1 MENDSNAHIGKGG
14 AKKQRLI
21 ARMLGLFFADKKR
34 SGLMVLLL
42 VVSGVMV
49 GIAPRVLGMCT
60 DVLARG
66 IKDHVIDWGAFFM
79 WAGVAAVVYAV
90 QFLTQWIANRLSARL
105 AADVAKSLRVQVEQ
119 KLWRL
124 GLGYYDAN
132 SNGDIMSRTTNDVDN
147 VNDTLNKTGGDL
159 VFYPLQLVFIVVMM
173 LTLSWELALATIV
186 IIPVSLFVVKGVT
199 KRSRTN
205 YKRQWAYTGMLN
217 GNVEESFKGHN
228 LIKAYGLED
237 EFGGVFDQQN
247 ADLYDAAFKAEA
259 YSRTI
264 QPFSRFFTNLNFVIV
279 AVFGAMRIIQGT
291 MTIGEAQ
298 AFIQYSR
305 QFQVP
310 FTTVANMI
318 SVLQSGLAS
327 FQRVCSLLDQ
337 DEEREGDQALDA
349 YHMQGKIEFRDVS
362 FSYVPENPLMRHLNL
377 TVQPGQMV
385 AIVGGTGAGKTTLV
399 NLIERFY
406 DIQDGQIVFD
416 DAVEIRD
423 VTRTALR
430 NNIAMV
436 LQDTWLYQGTIEENL
451 KYGIPQGVT
460 VTDEEFFAA
469 CRETFVDSFV
479 RTLPNGYQTVVSNE
493 TPGVSDG
500 EKQLLTICRAFLAK
514 PNILILDEATSS
526 VDTRTELLIQQ
537 ALDKL
542 REGRTSFVIAHR
554 LSTIRDADIILVMD
568 HGNIV
573 EQGNHDELLARGG
586 QYAALYEAQFAGK
599 KI

>member
-1 MENDSNAHIGKGG
+1 
-14 AKKQRLI
+14 
-21 ARMLGLFFADKKR
+21 
-34 SGLMVLLL
+34 
-42 VVSGVMV
+42 
-49 GIAPRVLGMCT
+49 
-60 DVLARG
+60 
-66 IKDHVIDWGAFFM
+66 
-79 WAGVAAVVYAV
+79 
-90 QFLTQWIANRLSARL
+90 
-105 AADVAKSLRVQVEQ
+105 
-119 KLWRL
+119 
-124 GLGYYDAN
+124 
-132 SNGDIMSRTTNDVDN
+132 
-147 VNDTLNKTGGDL
+147 
-159 VFYPLQLVFIVVMM
+159 
-173 LTLSWELALATIV
+173 
-186 IIPVSLFVVKGVT
+186 
-199 KRSRTN
+199 
-205 YKRQWAYTGMLN
+205 
-217 GNVEESFKGHN
+217 
-228 LIKAYGLED
+228 
-237 EFGGVFDQQN
+237 
-247 ADLYDAAFKAEA
+247 
-259 YSRTI
+259 
-264 QPFSRFFTNLNFVIV
+264 
-279 AVFGAMRIIQGT
+279 
-291 MTIGEAQ
+291 
-298 AFIQYSR
+298 
-305 QFQVP
+305 
-310 FTTVANMI
+310 
-318 SVLQSGLAS
+318 

-349 YHMQGKIEFRDVS
+349 YHMKGKIEFKDVS

-423 VTRTALR
+423 ITRTALR

-451 KYGIPQGVT
+451 KYGIPQGTT
-460 VTDEEFFAA
+460 VTDEEFLAA

>member
-1 MENDSNAHIGKGG
+1 
-14 AKKQRLI
+14 
-21 ARMLGLFFADKKR
+21 
-34 SGLMVLLL
+34 
-42 VVSGVMV
+42 
-49 GIAPRVLGMCT
+49 
-60 DVLARG
+60 
-66 IKDHVIDWGAFFM
+66 
-79 WAGVAAVVYAV
+79 
-90 QFLTQWIANRLSARL
+90 
-105 AADVAKSLRVQVEQ
+105 
-119 KLWRL
+119 
-124 GLGYYDAN
+124 
-132 SNGDIMSRTTNDVDN
+132 MSRTTNDVDN